1 MGNSPSKNASPN
13 AHAISSLNG
22 STTTTTTTST
32 TGGEPVEPD
41 DRKFSSSNNHN
52 KASYNK
58 RNVATNNGLK
68 TQSYNKNKLQK
79 KKTSKSPKKFT
90 YFNEF
95 NNSSDDTIS
104 DENVSPFEMEINLS
118 MAKAL
123 KQNSPILNAGGG
135 GENEEEEEEIGGV
148 GSSSTGNGS
157 TGTDEVSS
165 SFSDLF
171 TIDSSIS
178 SSLSTTPPVFSN
190 LPPILEEPKI
200 KNFTRK
206 PKLGPNDIDIDSII
220 EKLLTMSSSSTNS
233 SPVMRAKNSSGNNND
248 KDEFFIKPYE
258 IAIICAK
265 AREVF
270 LNQPSLLRLSAP
282 VKVVG
287 DIHGQFND
295 LLRILK
301 LSGLP
306 PNSNYLFLGDYV
318 DRGKQSLETILLLF
332 CFKIKYPENF
342 FMLRGNH
349 ESANITKIYG
359 FYDECKRRY
368 NIKLWKTFTDCFNC
382 LPIAAII
389 DEKIFTM
396 HGGLSPDL
404 NSMEQIRRVMRPTDI
419 PDVGLLCDLL
429 WSDPDKDITGWS
441 ENDRGVSFTFGPDVV
456 SRFLQKHDMDLIC
469 RAHQV
474 VEDGYEFF
482 SKRQLVTLFSAPNY
496 CGEFDNAGAM
506 MSVDESLLCSFQI
519 LKPAEKKPKY
529 NYNSVGQNRNMT
541 PPKKQKKPAK

>member
-13 AHAISSLNG
+13 THAINNNGLNSGTSS
-22 STTTTTTTST
+22 TST
-32 TGGEPVEPD
+32 TANPNSEPEPD
-41 DRKFSSSNNHN
+41 DRKFSSSINYN
-52 KASYNK
+52 KAKKSYN
-58 RNVATNNGLK
+58 NDAAGTNINTSGLK
-68 TQSYNKNKLQK
+68 KNPSYNKNKLQK
-79 KKTSKSPKKFT
+79 KKFSKSPKKFT

-123 KQNSPILNAGGG
+123 KPH
-135 GENEEEEEEIGGV
+135 
-148 GSSSTGNGS
+148 SSSSIEGGYHPDQDCDVSSTQDVVGDSVEPGS
-157 TGTDEVSS
+157 GQVAASGSGSGTLDEISS

-171 TIDSSIS
+171 TIDSTIS
-178 SSLSTTPPVFSN
+178 SSVSTTPPFSN
-190 LPPILEEPKI
+190 LPPILEEPK
-200 KNFTRK
+200 KNFNTRK

-220 EKLLTMSSSSTNS
+220 EKLLTMSCSGSNSS
-233 SPVMRAKNSSGNNND
+233 SPVLGSKFSSSGSSSSSSSNR
-248 KDEFFIKPYE
+248 DEFFVKPYE

-306 PNSNYLFLGDYV
+306 PHSNYLFLGDYV

-359 FYDECKRRY
+359 FYDECKRRL
-368 NIKLWKTFTDCFNC
+368 NLKSWKNFVDVFNT
-382 LPIAAII
+382 LPIAAVIN
-389 DEKIFTM
+389 EKIFCI
-396 HGGLSPDL
+396 HGGLSPHL
-404 NSMEQIRRVMRPTDI
+404 TNLKQIEELKRPTDI
-419 PDVGLLCDLL
+419 PETGLLADLL
-429 WSDPDKDITGWS
+429 WSDPDPNVQEWS
-441 ENDRGVSFTFGPDVV
+441 ENDRGVSYCFGKKIVDN
-456 SRFLQKHDMDLIC
+456 FCKKFKFDLII
-469 RAHQV
+469 RGHMV

-482 SKRQLVTLFSAPNY
+482 ARKKFVTIFSAPNY
-496 CGEFDNAGAM
+496 CGEFNNWGAV
-506 MSVDESLLCSFQI
+506 MSVDHGLLCSFEL
-519 LKPAEKKPKY
+519 LKPHKK
-529 NYNSVGQNRNMT
+529 
-541 PPKKQKKPAK
+541 